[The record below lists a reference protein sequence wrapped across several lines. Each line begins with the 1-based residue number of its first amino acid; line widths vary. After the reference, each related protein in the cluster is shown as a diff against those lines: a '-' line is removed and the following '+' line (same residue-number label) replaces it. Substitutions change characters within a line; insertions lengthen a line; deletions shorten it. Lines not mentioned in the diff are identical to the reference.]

1 MEDKELTTVSEPGAA
16 MLSEDVRKSGLLSQ
30 IMKLSQP
37 DKVALIRYLNQDID
51 SEQLFQPDEL
61 GRIKLTS
68 KMRTDVAKAERDLED
83 GKCFSED
90 DFKKRFA
97 KWL

>member
-1 MEDKELTTVSEPGAA
+1 MEDKELTTVSEPAAA

-30 IMKLSQP
+30 VMKLS
-37 DKVALIRYLNQDID
+37 
-51 SEQLFQPDEL
+51 QPDEL

-68 KMRTDVAKAERDLED
+68 KMRADVAKAERDLED

-90 DFKKRFA
+90 DFKNRFA

>member
-1 MEDKELTTVSEPGAA
+1 MPHNFIYMEDKELTTVSEPAAA

-30 IMKLSQP
+30 VMKLS
-37 DKVALIRYLNQDID
+37 
-51 SEQLFQPDEL
+51 QPDEL

-68 KMRTDVAKAERDLED
+68 KMRADVAKAERDLED

-90 DFKKRFA
+90 DFKNRFA